1 MQAVNIRTTQNV
13 QLEYPLAGIGER
25 LLAFVIDAI
34 IIGSFFLFT
43 NAVASGLG
51 FEMGRSTILIIA
63 IIAYLYRFLMEV
75 FFNGQTV
82 GKMTLNIRVVK
93 LDGSPPSIAA
103 FFLRWLMEVI
113 DFGIVGLAVLL
124 IILTRNGQRLGDILG
139 GTTVVKIK
147 RVSAVNMQNKVVM
160 GKIDPDYEPSFPDAA
175 HLTDHEIRLI
185 KSALTAYREEAHS
198 RPLEL
203 LCQKLKEKYQIET
216 DLPPVRLLYI
226 LLRDHAYYV
235 SQ

>member
-43 NAVASGLG
+43 SAVASGLG
-51 FEMGRSTILIIA
+51 FEIGRSTILVIA

-103 FFLRWLMEVI
+103 FFLRWLLEVI

-147 RVSAVNMQNKVVM
+147 KVSAVNMQNKVVM
-160 GKIDPDYEPSFPDAA
+160 EKIDPDYEPSFPDAA

-198 RPLEL
+198 KPLEL
-203 LCQKLKEKYQIET
+203 LCQKLKEKYQIDT
-216 DLPPVRLLYI
+216 DLPAVKLLYI
-226 LLRDHAYYV
+226 LLRDHTYYV